1 MSRDHRAVSLLR
13 ETSATPRLEPDVT
26 QAILDALHDVMTSP
40 WIYLVLFA
48 LAMLDGFFPVVP
60 AETSVITA
68 GVFAAATGA
77 PDLLPVIVVAAL
89 GAFAGD
95 HISYAIG
102 RTTND
107 RLRNGRR
114 SRKAFAWAE
123 RALAERG
130 GLVLVVARYIPGGRT
145 ACTLTMGAVAYPRRS
160 FALFDAVAAVSW
172 AVYSGL
178 IGYVGGAAF
187 ENDPIKGL
195 LLGLGIAL
203 TITAV
208 VEVVRYLRHR
218 RTAPEAETQL
228 VASRD

>member
-1 MSRDHRAVSLLR
+1 MLR
-13 ETSATPRLEPDVT
+13 EPFATPGWSPDVT
-26 QAILDALHDVMTSP
+26 QAILDVLHDVMTSP
-40 WIYLVLFA
+40 WIYLALFA
-48 LAMLDGFFPVVP
+48 LALLDGFFPVVP

-77 PDLLPVIVVAAL
+77 PDLFPVIVVAAL

-145 ACTLTMGAVAYPRRS
+145 ACTLTMGAVAYPRRA
-160 FALFDAVAAVSW
+160 FALFDALAAVSW

-203 TITAV
+203 AVTVV
-208 VEVVRYLRHR
+208 VETVRHLRRRGR
-218 RTAPEAETQL
+218 RTAPEL
-228 VASRD
+228 VTSGD

>member
-1 MSRDHRAVSLLR
+1 M
-13 ETSATPRLEPDVT
+13 T

-40 WIYLVLFA
+40 WIYPALFA

-68 GVFAAATGA
+68 GVFAASTGA
-77 PDLLPVIVVAAL
+77 PNLALVIVVAAL

-114 SRKAFAWAE
+114 SGKAFAWAE
-123 RALAERG
+123 RALTERG

-145 ACTLTMGAVAYPRRS
+145 ACTLTMGAVAYPRRP
-160 FALFDAVAAVSW
+160 FALFDAVAASSW
-172 AVYSGL
+172 AIYSSL

-187 ENDPIKGL
+187 ENDPVKGL

-203 TITAV
+203 SITVAV
-208 VEVVRYLRHR
+208 EAVRHVRRR
-218 RTAPEAETQL
+218 RTAPAPERVLAG
-228 VASRD
+228 SRD

>member
-1 MSRDHRAVSLLR
+1 M
-13 ETSATPRLEPDVT
+13 T
-26 QAILDALHDVMTSP
+26 QTILDALHDVMSSP
-40 WIYLVLFA
+40 WVYLALFA

-77 PDLLPVIVVAAL
+77 PDLALVIVVAAL

-114 SRKAFAWAE
+114 SRKAFGWAE

-160 FALFDAVAAVSW
+160 FALFDALAAGSW
-172 AVYSGL
+172 AIYSGL

-208 VEVVRYLRHR
+208 VEIVRHVRRR
-218 RTAPEAETQL
+218 RTAQEPEPAL
-228 VASRD
+228 VASND

>member
-1 MSRDHRAVSLLR
+1 M
-13 ETSATPRLEPDVT
+13 T
-26 QAILDALHDVMTSP
+26 QTILDALHDVMSSP
-40 WIYLVLFA
+40 WVYLALFA

-77 PDLLPVIVVAAL
+77 PNLALVIVAAAL

-114 SRKAFAWAE
+114 SRKAFGWAE

-145 ACTLTMGAVAYPRRS
+145 ACTITMGAVAYPRRS
-160 FALFDAVAAVSW
+160 FALFDAVAAGSW
-172 AVYSGL
+172 AIYSGL

-203 TITAV
+203 TITAL
-208 VEVVRYLRHR
+208 VEIVRHVRRR
-218 RTAPEAETQL
+218 RTVREPEPVL
-228 VASRD
+228 VASND

>member
-1 MSRDHRAVSLLR
+1 M
-13 ETSATPRLEPDVT
+13 T
-26 QAILDALHDVMTSP
+26 QTILDALHDVMSSP
-40 WIYLVLFA
+40 WVYLALFA

-77 PDLLPVIVVAAL
+77 PNLALVIVAAAL

-95 HISYAIG
+95 HVSYAIG

-114 SRKAFAWAE
+114 SRKAFGWAE

-145 ACTLTMGAVAYPRRS
+145 ACTITMGAVAYPRRS
-160 FALFDAVAAVSW
+160 FALFDAVAAGSW
-172 AVYSGL
+172 AIYSGL

-208 VEVVRYLRHR
+208 VEIVRHVRRR
-218 RTAPEAETQL
+218 RTVREPEPVL
-228 VASRD
+228 VASND

>member
-1 MSRDHRAVSLLR
+1 M
-13 ETSATPRLEPDVT
+13 T
-26 QAILDALHDVMTSP
+26 QAILDAVQQAMTSP
-40 WIYLVLFA
+40 WIYLALFA
-48 LAMLDGFFPVVP
+48 LALLDGFFPVVP

-68 GVFAAATGA
+68 GVFAASTGA
-77 PDLLPVIVVAAL
+77 PDVAAVIAVAAL

-102 RTTND
+102 RSANG
-107 RLRNGRR
+107 RLRRGGRGDR
-114 SRKAFAWAE
+114 AFTWAR

-130 GLVLVVARYIPGGRT
+130 GLVLVAARYIPGGRT

-172 AVYSGL
+172 AVYSVL

-187 ENDPIKGL
+187 EHDPLRGL

-203 TITAV
+203 SVTAV
-208 VEVVRYLRHR
+208 AETVRYVRRR
-218 RTAPEAETQL
+218 RTAGAPGREPAL
-228 VASRD
+228 AVSDD